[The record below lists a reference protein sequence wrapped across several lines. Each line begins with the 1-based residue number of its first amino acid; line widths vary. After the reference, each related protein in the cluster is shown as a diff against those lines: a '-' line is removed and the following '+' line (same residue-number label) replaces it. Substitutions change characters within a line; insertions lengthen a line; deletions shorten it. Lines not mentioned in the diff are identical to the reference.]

1 MAVYNPAVREPE
13 RGTDG
18 EQSRYGISQ
27 AIERPKQKS
36 EHLSPDHPQKR
47 LSHPKEPPDVER
59 SFDRTTSRRSERR
72 CRGRAYFNE

>member
-27 AIERPKQKS
+27 AVERPKQKS
-36 EHLSPDHPQKR
+36 EHLSPAHPQKR
-47 LSHPKEPPDVER
+47 LSHPKEPPMWVGQLTEPH
-59 SFDRTTSRRSERR
+59 
-72 CRGRAYFNE
+72 RGDPNADAELGAYFNE